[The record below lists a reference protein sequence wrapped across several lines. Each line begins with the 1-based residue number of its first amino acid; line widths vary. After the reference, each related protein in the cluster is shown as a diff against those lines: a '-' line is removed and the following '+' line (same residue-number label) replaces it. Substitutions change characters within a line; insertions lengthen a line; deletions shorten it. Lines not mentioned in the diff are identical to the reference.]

1 MTAASPNG
9 SNGSRPPDAP
19 LSFARWLTGTLTRWR
34 LALLAGG
41 AVAAMVLAS
50 AFIVAPVYRSTA
62 SFVSNASGGI
72 KLPASIGS
80 LAGGLS
86 GMASQLGMG
95 MGNDPSESAI
105 FYVQLLHSREL
116 LTRLAHTRFPD
127 PRTAAP
133 ADSAPLL
140 DMIKVRGGHGE
151 PRRRLERVIR
161 RLEDDISVSADIK
174 TNLVTLDVDLQWPEL
189 SAQVANRTMD
199 LVDAFN
205 QQQRVTRA
213 QAKRRFVE
221 ERLGE
226 AQAEMQRAE
235 DRHRAFRE
243 QNRVYR
249 TSPTLVAEDEQLSRQ
264 VELATDL
271 YTTLRREYETAR
283 INEVNDAPMI
293 TVVDTAVAP
302 ARPRW
307 PRPVPLVVIALMA
320 AGLVGLVTAGSATLY
335 ADWAHRN
342 PTDAADVRRAAL
354 GALGRGRRPMPDVP
368 SHDVSSHDAPPRP

>member
-1 MTAASPNG
+1 LMMS
-9 SNGSRPPDAP
+9 S
-19 LSFARWLTGTLTRWR
+19 
-34 LALLAGG
+34 
-41 AVAAMVLAS
+41 
-50 AFIVAPVYRSTA
+50 
-62 SFVSNASGGI
+62 
-72 KLPASIGS
+72 
-80 LAGGLS
+80 
-86 GMASQLGMG
+86 
-95 MGNDPSESAI
+95 
-105 FYVQLLHSREL
+105 
-116 LTRLAHTRFPD
+116 
-127 PRTAAP
+127 TAAP

-140 DMIKVRGGHGE
+140 DIIKVRGGQGD
-151 PRRRLERVIR
+151 PRRRLERVIK

-368 SHDVSSHDAPPRP
+368 APDVAAHDGPPRP